1 MSVVPGEA
9 TSFVTTHRLRPDREL
24 LAAVLGSGGEDLKK
38 CIQCATCSAVCE
50 LADAKHP
57 GPRKEMLWAQWGLGE
72 RLMGDP
78 DPWLCHQCGDCTLR
92 CPRSARPG
100 DVMAALRR
108 ECVIHY
114 GTPRAFGRWVNES
127 RSLPWVVLLAALLLA
142 AAAIVWHGSG
152 AAATEMS
159 LGGPRM
165 VMPFWTL
172 LPHWLLG
179 SLFTLLLLFDVCV
192 LVRGGRRFWRDLQA
206 ASPALG
212 TARPLGASLRG
223 ALRRILWHEDF
234 GLCGQ
239 SQARRSSHL
248 LVIYGMLALW
258 LVSLWV
264 VTARWNPLLEGLV
277 YPLGF
282 WSPWKL
288 LANLAGLAVAVGAAL
303 MLAERA
309 ERPATGGATRYADG
323 ALLGFLLTI
332 VLTGFA
338 AEVTHFLRIEP
349 LRFAAYALHLVAVFA
364 LLWTLPYSKLAHVV
378 YRTLAVVHSERIG
391 RGRGGGQR

>member
-1 MSVVPGEA
+1 VSVVPGEA

-338 AEVTHFLRIEP
+338 AELTHFLRIEP